1 VDARNKSE
9 HDEEWM
15 IGRYWK
21 PLKAEESHA
30 MEIRTIT
37 DGLQFPEGPVACA
50 DGSVILVEI
59 AAGALTRVAPD
70 GTKTIVAKP
79 GGGPNG
85 AAIGPDGKGYVVNNG
100 GFDWL
105 VDDQGRRRPSVQAK
119 DYSGGRLERVD
130 LATGAVEV
138 LYRECGGHP
147 LKGPNDLVCDEHGGI
162 YFTDL
167 GKRRARDMDVGGVYY
182 AKRDGS
188 SIVEVAYPLVTPNG
202 IGLSPDGKTLYVA
215 ETEAARLWAFDIAEP
230 GVVKKDPWPS
240 PHGGRIVAGMGGY
253 QRFDSLAVQADGR
266 IAVATLINGG
276 ITVISPDGRH
286 VEHTP
291 MPDPMTTNIC
301 FGGPDMKTAFITL
314 SWTGKL
320 VTVDWPTAGLKLHQ
334 AG

>member
-1 VDARNKSE
+1 MD
-9 HDEEWM
+9 
-15 IGRYWK
+15 
-21 PLKAEESHA
+21 
-30 MEIRTIT
+30 IRTIT
-37 DGLQFPEGPVACA
+37 DRLQFPEGPVACA

-59 AAGALTRVAPD
+59 AVGALTRVAPD
-70 GTKTIVAKP
+70 GTKTVVARP

-85 AAIGPDGKGYVVNNG
+85 AAIGPDGKAYVANNG
-100 GFDWL
+100 GFEWA
-105 VDDQGRRRPSVQAK
+105 VDDQGRRRPLVQAK
-119 DYSGGRLERVD
+119 DYVTGRIERID
-130 LATGAVEV
+130 LATGAVEE
-138 LYRECGGHP
+138 LYRACGEHP
-147 LKGPNDLVCDEHGGI
+147 LRGPNDLVLDAHGGI

-167 GKRRARDMDVGGVYY
+167 GKRRARDLDVGGVYY

-188 SIVEVAYPLVTPNG
+188 AIVEVAYPLMTPNG

-253 QRFDSLAVQADGR
+253 QRFDSLAMQADGR

-320 VTVDWPTAGLKLHQ
+320 VAVDWPSAGLKLNQ
-334 AG
+334 VG

>member
-1 VDARNKSE
+1 MD
-9 HDEEWM
+9 
-15 IGRYWK
+15 
-21 PLKAEESHA
+21 L
-30 MEIRTIT
+30 RTIT

-70 GTKTIVAKP
+70 GTKTVVARP

-85 AAIGPDGKGYVVNNG
+85 AAIGPDGKAYVANNG
-100 GFDWL
+100 GFEWA
-105 VDDQGRRRPSVQAK
+105 VDDQGRRRPLVQAK
-119 DYSGGRLERVD
+119 DYVTGRIERID
-130 LATGAVEV
+130 LATGAVEQ
-138 LYRECGGHP
+138 LYRACGEHQ
-147 LKGPNDLVCDEHGGI
+147 LRGPNDLVLDAHGGI

-167 GKRRARDMDVGGVYY
+167 GKRRARDLDVGGVYY
-182 AKRDGS
+182 ARRDGS
-188 SIVEVAYPLVTPNG
+188 AIVEVAYPLMTPNG
-202 IGLSPDGKTLYVA
+202 IGLSPDGNTLYVA

-276 ITVISPDGRH
+276 ITVISPDGKH

-320 VTVDWPTAGLKLHQ
+320 VAVDWPSAGLKLNQ
-334 AG
+334 VD

>member
-1 VDARNKSE
+1 MD
-9 HDEEWM
+9 
-15 IGRYWK
+15 
-21 PLKAEESHA
+21 
-30 MEIRTIT
+30 IRTVT

-70 GTKTIVAKP
+70 GTKTVVARP

-85 AAIGPDGKGYVVNNG
+85 AAIGPDGKAYVVNNG
-100 GFDWL
+100 GFEWA
-105 VDDQGRRRPSVQAK
+105 VDDQGRRRPLTQAK
-119 DYSGGRLERVD
+119 DYSGGRLERID

-138 LYRECGGHP
+138 LYRDCGGHP
-147 LKGPNDLVCDEHGGI
+147 LKGPNDLVCDAHGGI

-215 ETEAARLWAFDIAEP
+215 ETEAARLWAFDIAAP

-253 QRFDSLAVQADGR
+253 QRFDSLAVQEDGR
-266 IAVATLINGG
+266 VAVATLINGG
-276 ITVISPDGRH
+276 VTVISPDGKH
-286 VEHTP
+286 IEHTP

-320 VTVDWPTAGLKLHQ
+320 VAVDWPSPGLKLHQ

>member
-1 VDARNKSE
+1 
-9 HDEEWM
+9 M
-15 IGRYWK
+15 
-21 PLKAEESHA
+21 A
-30 MEIRTIT
+30 MDIRTVT
-37 DGLQFPEGPVACA
+37 EGLQFPEGPVACA

-59 AAGALTRVAPD
+59 AAGSLTRVAAD
-70 GTKTIVAKP
+70 GTKTVVARP

-85 AAIGPDGKGYVVNNG
+85 AAIGPDGQGYVVNNG
-100 GFDWL
+100 GFEWA
-105 VDDQGRRRPSVQAK
+105 VDDQGRRRPLTQAK

-130 LATGAVEV
+130 LATGAVEM
-138 LYRECGGHP
+138 LYRECGGRQ
-147 LKGPNDLVCDEHGGI
+147 LRGPNDLVCDEHGGI

-188 SIVEVAYPLVTPNG
+188 GIVEVAHPLITPNG

-215 ETEAARLWAFDIAEP
+215 ETEAARLWAFDIVEP

-320 VTVDWPTAGLKLHQ
+320 VAVEWPSAGLKLHQ